1 MIDFLKIS
9 SMAIF
14 DEIEIDFTSGLNC
27 ITGETGAGKSLILGA
42 LTLLMGARA
51 GREMIRPGSE
61 KTIVEALFTVSGR
74 DLVLRRELYPTGSSR
89 CYIDGK
95 LTTSA
100 GLVEV
105 SSGLIHIYGQHEYQ
119 DLLNP
124 RQHMKILEDY
134 AGISRDNVEAS
145 YKEYT
150 KAEEAYKELERLIDS
165 FMQEKEYLEHCLKE
179 LTALRIEEGL
189 EERLTQELQTAQKA
203 SELKQTALA
212 AQELIYT
219 GTHSITDLTAEAR
232 QQIHRI
238 VAHDPSM
245 ENLVHSMDSIMAQLE
260 DMHVEL
266 RGRIDAYEY
275 DPQRIEDLE
284 EQLNT
289 LREIKR
295 KHRTD
300 ETGLIRLTGEMQQK
314 LSMLDE
320 SGNNTSFA
328 KKKVDE
334 TRSRY
339 QETAK
344 TSLEKRWR
352 AAKSLCKRINADL
365 EDLGMPGTDFRVS
378 QLMPDDVDKAFLD
391 AGTRAVSPN
400 TLLKGDFLISTNVG
414 QNILPL
420 AKIASG
426 GELSRIMLAI
436 KVSQKASSEA
446 TLIFDEI
453 DAGISGQTAIAIAH
467 KLKELSGHAQAIV
480 VTHLHQVASVADSHF
495 VITKTVKDRTTS
507 SALQKVR
514 STDRVMELARMM
526 GGDSPS
532 LSVIELAKELVGSH
546 EGRPLLEN

>member
-27 ITGETGAGKSLILGA
+27 ITGETGAGKSLILDA

-61 KTIVEALFTVSGR
+61 KTVVEALFTSSGR
-74 DLVLRRELYPTGSSR
+74 EMALRRELYPTGSSR
-89 CYIDGK
+89 CYIDGN

-134 AGISRDNVEAS
+134 AGIIREMVEES
-145 YKEYT
+145 YKEYI
-150 KAEEAYKELERLIDS
+150 KAEEAYKELEHLIDS

-179 LTALRIEEGL
+179 LTAASIEEGL
-189 EERLTQELQTAQKA
+189 EERLTQELQTARKA

-219 GTHSITDLTAEAR
+219 GTPSITDLTAEAR

-238 VAHDPSM
+238 ASHDPTM
-245 ENLVHSMDSIMAQLE
+245 ENLVHSMDEIMAQLE

-266 RGRIDAYEY
+266 RGRVDAYEY

-284 EQLNT
+284 EQVNT

-300 ETGLIRLTGEMQQK
+300 EAGLIRLTGEMQQK
-314 LSMLDE
+314 LGMLDQSE
-320 SGNNTSFA
+320 DNTSLA
-328 KKKVDE
+328 KRKVDE
-334 TRSRY
+334 TRSKY
-339 QETAK
+339 QET
-344 TSLEKRWR
+344 TRTFLEKRWR
-352 AAKSLCKRINADL
+352 AAKKLCKKINADL
-365 EDLGMPGTDFRVS
+365 EDLGMPATDFKVL
-378 QLMPDDVDKAFLD
+378 QLMPDDVDKTFLD
-391 AGTRAVSPN
+391 AGGRAVSPN
-400 TLLKGDFLISTNVG
+400 TLLKGEFLISTNVG

-446 TLIFDEI
+446 TLIFDEV
-453 DAGISGQTAIAIAH
+453 DAGISGQTAIAIAN
-467 KLKELSGHAQAIV
+467 KLKELSRHAQAIV

-507 SALQKVR
+507 SALQKVK
-514 STDRVMELARMM
+514 STDRVKELARMM

-532 LSVIELAKELVGSH
+532 VNVIEHAKELVRSH
-546 EGRPLLEN
+546 EGRAVLEN

>member
-27 ITGETGAGKSLILGA
+27 ITGETGAGKSLILDA

-74 DLVLRRELYPTGSSR
+74 EMVLRRELYPTGSSR

-134 AGISRDNVEAS
+134 AGISRDKVEAS

-150 KAEEAYKELERLIDS
+150 KAEEAYKELEHLIDS

-179 LTALRIEEGL
+179 LTAESIEEGL
-189 EERLTQELQTAQKA
+189 EERLTQELQTARNA

-219 GTHSITDLTAEAR
+219 GTPSITDLTAEAR
-232 QQIHRI
+232 QQIIRI
-238 VAHDPSM
+238 VAHDTSM
-245 ENLVHSMDSIMAQLE
+245 ENLVHSMDEIMAQLE

-295 KHRTD
+295 KHHTD

-314 LSMLDE
+314 LSMLDD
-320 SGNNTSFA
+320 SGNNTSIA
-328 KKKVDE
+328 KRMVDE

-339 QETAK
+339 QETTK
-344 TSLEKRWR
+344 TFLEKRWR
-352 AAKSLCKRINADL
+352 AAKSLSKRINADL

-391 AGTRAVSPN
+391 AGGRVVSPN
-400 TLLKGDFLISTNVG
+400 TLLKSDFLISTNVG

-420 AKIASG
+420 AKVASG

-532 LSVIELAKELVGSH
+532 LSVIELAKELVKSH

>member
-134 AGISRDNVEAS
+134 AGISRDNVETS

-245 ENLVHSMDSIMAQLE
+245 ENLVHSMDGIMAQLE

-339 QETAK
+339 QEMAK

-495 VITKTVKDRTTS
+495 VITKTVKGRTTS

>member
-100 GLVEV
+100 GLVEF

-134 AGISRDNVEAS
+134 AGISRDKVEAS

-150 KAEEAYKELERLIDS
+150 KAEETYKELERLIDS

-219 GTHSITDLTAEAR
+219 GTPSITDLTAEAR

-245 ENLVHSMDSIMAQLE
+245 ENLVHSMDEIKAQLE

-284 EQLNT
+284 EKLNT

-295 KHRTD
+295 KHHTD

-334 TRSRY
+334 TRCRY

-344 TSLEKRWR
+344 TFLEKRWR

-391 AGTRAVSPN
+391 AETRAISPN
-400 TLLKGDFLISTNVG
+400 TLLKGDFLISTNIG

-420 AKIASG
+420 ARIASG

-526 GGDSPS
+526 GGNSPS
-532 LSVIELAKELVGSH
+532 LSVIELAKEMVRSH

>member
-27 ITGETGAGKSLILGA
+27 ITGETGAGKSLILDA

-51 GREMIRPGSE
+51 GRDMIRPGSD
-61 KTIVEALFTVSGR
+61 KTIVEALFTVSGSE
-74 DLVLRRELYPTGSSR
+74 LVLRRELYPTGSSR
-89 CYIDGK
+89 CYVNGK

-105 SSGLIHIYGQHEYQ
+105 SSGLIHIYGQHDYQ

-145 YKEYT
+145 YKGYIQ
-150 KAEEAYKELERLIDS
+150 AEEAYKELKYLIDS

-179 LTALRIEEGL
+179 LTAASIQEGM

-203 SELKQTALA
+203 SELKQTALT

-219 GTHSITDLTAEAR
+219 GTPSITDLTAEAR
-232 QQIHRI
+232 QQINRI
-238 VAHDPSM
+238 VVHDPSM
-245 ENLVHSMDSIMAQLE
+245 EKLVHSMDEIKVQLE

-266 RGRIDAYEY
+266 RSRIDAYEY

-289 LREIKR
+289 LRELKR

-300 ETGLIRLTGEMQQK
+300 ETGLIRLTAEMQQK
-314 LSMLDE
+314 LGMLDE
-320 SGNNTSFA
+320 SGNSTTNA
-328 KKKVDE
+328 KRKVDE

-339 QETAK
+339 QETVK
-344 TSLEKRWR
+344 TFLEKRWR
-352 AAKSLCKRINADL
+352 AAKRLCKRINADL
-365 EDLGMPGTDFRVS
+365 KDLGMPGTDFRVS
-378 QLMPDDVDKAFLD
+378 QLMPEDFDKAFID
-391 AGTRAVSPN
+391 IGGRAVSPN
-400 TLLKGDFLISTNVG
+400 ILMKGDFLISTNVG

-453 DAGISGQTAIAIAH
+453 DAGISGQTSIAIAH

-495 VITKTVKDRTTS
+495 VITKTVRDRTTS

-514 STDRVMELARMM
+514 NTDRVNELARMM

-532 LSVIELAKELVGSH
+532 QNVIEHAKELVRSH

>member
-27 ITGETGAGKSLILGA
+27 ITGETGAGKSLILDA

-61 KTIVEALFTVSGR
+61 KTIVEALFAVSGR
-74 DLVLRRELYPTGSSR
+74 EMVLRRELYPTGSSR

-150 KAEEAYKELERLIDS
+150 KAEEACKELERLIES
-165 FMQEKEYLEHCLKE
+165 FILEKEYLEHCLKE

-189 EERLTQELQTAQKA
+189 EERLNQELQTAQKA

-219 GTHSITDLTAEAR
+219 GTPSITDLTAEAR

-245 ENLVHSMDSIMAQLE
+245 ENLVHSMDEIKAQLE

-266 RGRIDAYEY
+266 RGRIDSYEY

-300 ETGLIRLTGEMQQK
+300 EAGLISLTGEMQQK

-320 SGNNTSFA
+320 SGNNTSIA
-328 KKKVDE
+328 KRKVDE

-339 QETAK
+339 QETTK
-344 TSLEKRWR
+344 TFLDKRWR

-365 EDLGMPGTDFRVS
+365 EDLGMPGTDFKVS

-391 AGTRAVSPN
+391 AGGRAVSSN
-400 TLLKGDFLISTNVG
+400 TLLKGEFLISTNVG

-480 VTHLHQVASVADSHF
+480 VTHLHHVASVADSHF

-532 LSVIELAKELVGSH
+532 LSVIEHAKELVKSH
-546 EGRPLLEN
+546 EGRALLEN

>member
-119 DLLNP
+119 DLLSP

-150 KAEEAYKELERLIDS
+150 KAEEDYKELERLIDS

-391 AGTRAVSPN
+391 VGTRAVSPN
-400 TLLKGDFLISTNVG
+400 TLLKGDFLISTNIG

-514 STDRVMELARMM
+514 NTDRVMELARMM

-532 LSVIELAKELVGSH
+532 LSVIELAKELVRSH
-546 EGRPLLEN
+546 EGRPLLDN

>member
-1 MIDFLKIS
+1 
-9 SMAIF
+9 
-14 DEIEIDFTSGLNC
+14 
-27 ITGETGAGKSLILGA
+27 
-42 LTLLMGARA
+42 
-51 GREMIRPGSE
+51 
-61 KTIVEALFTVSGR
+61 
-74 DLVLRRELYPTGSSR
+74 
-89 CYIDGK
+89 
-95 LTTSA
+95 
-100 GLVEV
+100 
-105 SSGLIHIYGQHEYQ
+105 
-119 DLLNP
+119 LNP
-124 RQHMKILEDY
+124 KQHMKILEDY

-145 YKEYT
+145 YKECT
-150 KAEEAYKELERLIDS
+150 KAEEAYMELEHLIES
-165 FMQEKEYLEHCLKE
+165 FMQEKEYLEHCLNE
-179 LTALRIEEGL
+179 LHAADIEEGL

-219 GTHSITDLTAEAR
+219 GTPSITDLTAEAR
-232 QQIHRI
+232 QQIYHI

-245 ENLVHSMDSIMAQLE
+245 ETLMRSIDEIKAQLE

-295 KHRTD
+295 KHHTD
-300 ETGLIRLTGEMQQK
+300 ETGLIRITGEMQQK
-314 LSMLDE
+314 LSILDE
-320 SGNNTSFA
+320 SENNTSSA
-328 KKKVDE
+328 KRKVDE

-339 QETAK
+339 QK
-344 TSLEKRWR
+344 TIKTFLEKRWR
-352 AAKSLCKRINADL
+352 AAKSLCKKINADL
-365 EDLGMPGTDFRVS
+365 EDLGMPGTDFRVE
-378 QLMPDDVDKAFLD
+378 QLMPDDVDKAFLE
-391 AGTRAVSPN
+391 AEGRAVTPN
-400 TLLKGDFLISTNVG
+400 TLLKGEFFISTNVG

-453 DAGISGQTAIAIAH
+453 DAGISGQTAISIAH

-495 VITKTVKDRTTS
+495 VITKTVRDRITS
-507 SALQKVR
+507 SALQKVK
-514 STDRVMELARMM
+514 STDRVKELARMM

-532 LSVIELAKELVGSH
+532 LTVIEHAKELVRSH
-546 EGRPLLEN
+546 EGRPLQEN

>member
-119 DLLNP
+119 DLLSP

-391 AGTRAVSPN
+391 VGTRAVSPN

-514 STDRVMELARMM
+514 NTDRVMELARMM

-532 LSVIELAKELVGSH
+532 LSVIELAKELVRSH
-546 EGRPLLEN
+546 EGRPLLDN

>member
-27 ITGETGAGKSLILGA
+27 ITGETGAGKSLILDA
-42 LTLLMGARA
+42 LTLLMGAKA
-51 GREMIRPGSE
+51 GREKIRPGSK
-61 KTIVEALFTVSGR
+61 KTVVEALFTVSGR
-74 DLVLRRELYPTGSSR
+74 EMVLRRELYPTGSSR

-95 LTTSA
+95 LTTPA

-105 SSGLIHIYGQHEYQ
+105 SSGLVHIYGQHEYQ

-150 KAEEAYKELERLIDS
+150 KAEEACKELEHLIDT
-165 FMQEKEYLEHCLKE
+165 FRQEKEYLEHCLEE
-179 LTALRIEEGL
+179 LTAAGIHEGL

-219 GTHSITDLTAEAR
+219 GTPSITDLTAEAR
-232 QQIHRI
+232 QQILRI

-245 ENLVHSMDSIMAQLE
+245 ENMVHSMDGIMAQLE

-284 EQLNT
+284 EQLNG

-300 ETGLIRLTGEMQQK
+300 EAGLIRLTAQMQQK

-328 KKKVDE
+328 KIKVDE

-344 TSLEKRWR
+344 TFLEKRWR
-352 AAKSLCKRINADL
+352 AAKNLCKRINADL

-378 QLMPDDVDKAFLD
+378 QLMPDDFDKTFLD
-391 AGTRAVSPN
+391 AQGRAVSPN

-495 VITKTVKDRTTS
+495 VITKTVRDRKTS
-507 SALQKVR
+507 SALQKVI

-532 LSVIELAKELVGSH
+532 ISVIEHAKELVRTH
-546 EGRPLLEN
+546 EGRSSLEN

>member
-119 DLLNP
+119 DLLSP

-245 ENLVHSMDSIMAQLE
+245 ENLVHSIDSIMAQLE

-391 AGTRAVSPN
+391 VGTRAVSPN

-514 STDRVMELARMM
+514 NTDRVMELARMM

-532 LSVIELAKELVGSH
+532 LSVIELAKELVRSH
-546 EGRPLLEN
+546 EGRPLLDN

>member
-119 DLLNP
+119 DLLSP

-145 YKEYT
+145 YREYT

-165 FMQEKEYLEHCLKE
+165 FMQEKEYLEHCLRE
-179 LTALRIEEGL
+179 LTALCIEEGL

-391 AGTRAVSPN
+391 VGTRAVSPN

-514 STDRVMELARMM
+514 NTDRVMELARMM

-532 LSVIELAKELVGSH
+532 LSVIELAKELVRSH
-546 EGRPLLEN
+546 EGRPLLDN

>member
-27 ITGETGAGKSLILGA
+27 ITGETGAGKSLILDA

-51 GREMIRPGSE
+51 GREMIRPGSD
-61 KTIVEALFTVSGR
+61 KTIVEALFTVSGSE
-74 DLVLRRELYPTGSSR
+74 LVLRRELYPTGSSR
-89 CYIDGK
+89 CYVNGK

-105 SSGLIHIYGQHEYQ
+105 SSGLIHIYGQHDYQ

-145 YKEYT
+145 YKGYIQ
-150 KAEEAYKELERLIDS
+150 AEEAYKELERLIDS

-179 LTALRIEEGL
+179 LSAASIQEGM

-203 SELKQTALA
+203 SELKQTALT

-219 GTHSITDLTAEAR
+219 GTPSITDLTAEAR

-238 VAHDPSM
+238 VVHDPSM
-245 ENLVHSMDSIMAQLE
+245 EKLVHSMDEIKAQLE

-266 RGRIDAYEY
+266 RSRIDAYEY

-300 ETGLIRLTGEMQQK
+300 ETGLIRLTAEMQQK

-320 SGNNTSFA
+320 SGNNTTNA
-328 KKKVDE
+328 KRKVDE

-344 TSLEKRWR
+344 TFLEKRWR
-352 AAKSLCKRINADL
+352 AAKRLCKRINADL
-365 EDLGMPGTDFRVS
+365 KDLGMPGTDFRVS
-378 QLMPDDVDKAFLD
+378 QLMPEDFDKAFID
-391 AGTRAVSPN
+391 IVGRAVSPN
-400 TLLKGDFLISTNVG
+400 ILMKGDFLISTNVG

-495 VITKTVKDRTTS
+495 VITKTVRDRTTS

-514 STDRVMELARMM
+514 NTDRVNELARMM

-532 LSVIELAKELVGSH
+532 LNVIEHAKELVRSH

>member
-119 DLLNP
+119 DLLSP

-145 YKEYT
+145 YREYT

-391 AGTRAVSPN
+391 VGTRAVSPN

-514 STDRVMELARMM
+514 NTDRVMELARMM

-532 LSVIELAKELVGSH
+532 LSVIELAKELVRSH

>member
-119 DLLNP
+119 DLLSP

-150 KAEEAYKELERLIDS
+150 KAEEDYKELERLIDS

-391 AGTRAVSPN
+391 VGTRAVSPN

-514 STDRVMELARMM
+514 NTDRVMELARMM

-532 LSVIELAKELVGSH
+532 LSVIELAKELVRSH
-546 EGRPLLEN
+546 EGRPLLDN

>member
-27 ITGETGAGKSLILGA
+27 ITGETGAGKSLILDA

-51 GREMIRPGSE
+51 GREKIRPGSE
-61 KTIVEALFTVSGR
+61 KTVVEALFTVSGR
-74 DLVLRRELYPTGSSR
+74 EIVLRRELYPTGSSR

-95 LTTSA
+95 LTTST

-134 AGISRDNVEAS
+134 AGISRENVEAA

-150 KAEEAYKELERLIDS
+150 KAEEACKELERLIES

-179 LTALRIEEGL
+179 LTAVCIEEGL
-189 EERLTQELQTAQKA
+189 EERLTQELQTARKA
-203 SELKQTALA
+203 SVLKQTALS

-219 GTHSITDLTAEAR
+219 GTPSITDLTAEAR
-232 QQIHRI
+232 QQINRI

-245 ENLVHSMDSIMAQLE
+245 ENLVHSMDGIMAQLE

-295 KHRTD
+295 KHHTD
-300 ETGLIRLTGEMQQK
+300 EEGLIRLIGEMQQK
-314 LSMLDE
+314 LGMLDE
-320 SGNNTSFA
+320 SGNNTEFA
-328 KKKVDE
+328 KRTVDE

-339 QETAK
+339 QETTK
-344 TSLEKRWR
+344 TFLGKRWR
-352 AAKSLCKRINADL
+352 AAKSLCKRINTDL

-391 AGTRAVSPN
+391 TAGRAASPN
-400 TLLKGDFLISTNVG
+400 IFLKGEFLISTNVG

-467 KLKELSGHAQAIV
+467 KLKQLSGHAQAIV
-480 VTHLHQVASVADSHF
+480 VTHLHQVASLADSHF
-495 VITKTVKDRTTS
+495 VITKTVRDRTTS

-532 LSVIELAKELVGSH
+532 LSVIEHAKELVRSH
-546 EGRPLLEN
+546 EGRALLEN

>member
-27 ITGETGAGKSLILGA
+27 ITGETGAGKSLILDA

-74 DLVLRRELYPTGSSR
+74 ELVLRRELYPTGSSR

-119 DLLNP
+119 DLLSP

-134 AGISRDNVEAS
+134 AGISRDNVETS
-145 YKEYT
+145 YKDYI
-150 KAEEAYKELERLIDS
+150 KAEEACKELELQIDS
-165 FMQEKEYLEHCLKE
+165 FMQEKDYLEHCLKE
-179 LTALRIEEGL
+179 LTAASIEEGL

-219 GTHSITDLTAEAR
+219 GTPSITDLTAEAS

-245 ENLVHSMDSIMAQLE
+245 EKLVHSMDEIKAQLE

-300 ETGLIRLTGEMQQK
+300 ETGLIRLTAEMQQK
-314 LSMLDE
+314 LCMLDE
-320 SGNNTSFA
+320 SGSNTSFA
-328 KKKVDE
+328 KKKVHE

-339 QETAK
+339 QKAIK
-344 TSLEKRWR
+344 IFLEKRWR

-365 EDLGMPGTDFRVS
+365 KDLGMPGTDFRVS
-378 QLMPDDVDKAFLD
+378 QLMPDDVDKAFLEAQD
-391 AGTRAVSPN
+391 RVVLPN

-480 VTHLHQVASVADSHF
+480 VTHLHHVASVADSHF
-495 VITKTVKDRTTS
+495 VITKTVRDKTTS

-532 LSVIELAKELVGSH
+532 LSVIEHAKELVRSH
-546 EGRPLLEN
+546 EGHGLLEN

>member
-1 MIDFLKIS
+1 MIYFLKIS

-27 ITGETGAGKSLILGA
+27 ITGETGAGKSLILDA

-61 KTIVEALFTVSGR
+61 KTIIEALFTVSGR
-74 DLVLRRELYPTGSSR
+74 EMVLRRELYPTGSSR
-89 CYIDGK
+89 CYIDEK

-134 AGISRDNVEAS
+134 AGISRDKVEAS

-150 KAEEAYKELERLIDS
+150 KAEEAHKELERLIDS

-179 LTALRIEEGL
+179 LTASCIEEGL
-189 EERLTQELQTAQKA
+189 EDRLTQELQTAQKA

-219 GTHSITDLTAEAR
+219 GTPSITDLTAEAS
-232 QQIHRI
+232 QQIQRI
-238 VAHDPSM
+238 VTHDPSM
-245 ENLVHSMDSIMAQLE
+245 ENLVHTMDEIKAQLE

-300 ETGLIRLTGEMQQK
+300 ETGLIRLTAQMQQK

-320 SGNNTSFA
+320 SGNNTSCA
-328 KKKVDE
+328 KRKVDE

-339 QETAK
+339 QEK
-344 TSLEKRWR
+344 TKTFLEKRWR

-378 QLMPDDVDKAFLD
+378 QLMSDDVDKAFLD
-391 AGTRAVSPN
+391 AQGRAVSPN

-436 KVSQKASSEA
+436 KVSQKASSDA

-495 VITKTVKDRTTS
+495 VITKTVRDRTTS

-532 LSVIELAKELVGSH
+532 LSVIEHAKELVRSH

>member
-1 MIDFLKIS
+1 
-9 SMAIF
+9 
-14 DEIEIDFTSGLNC
+14 
-27 ITGETGAGKSLILGA
+27 
-42 LTLLMGARA
+42 
-51 GREMIRPGSE
+51 
-61 KTIVEALFTVSGR
+61 
-74 DLVLRRELYPTGSSR
+74 
-89 CYIDGK
+89 
-95 LTTSA
+95 
-100 GLVEV
+100 
-105 SSGLIHIYGQHEYQ
+105 
-119 DLLNP
+119 
-124 RQHMKILEDY
+124 
-134 AGISRDNVEAS
+134 
-145 YKEYT
+145 
-150 KAEEAYKELERLIDS
+150 
-165 FMQEKEYLEHCLKE
+165 
-179 LTALRIEEGL
+179 
-189 EERLTQELQTAQKA
+189 
-203 SELKQTALA
+203 
-212 AQELIYT
+212 
-219 GTHSITDLTAEAR
+219 
-232 QQIHRI
+232 
-238 VAHDPSM
+238 M
-245 ENLVHSMDSIMAQLE
+245 ENLVHSMDEIMAQLE

-295 KHRTD
+295 KHHTD
-300 ETGLIRLTGEMQQK
+300 EAGLIRLTGEMQQK
-314 LSMLDE
+314 LGMLDE
-320 SGNNTSFA
+320 SGNNTLFA
-328 KKKVDE
+328 KRKVDE
-334 TRSRY
+334 TRSKY
-339 QETAK
+339 QVTTKAF
-344 TSLEKRWR
+344 LEKRWR
-352 AAKSLCKRINADL
+352 AAKSLCKRINTDL

-391 AGTRAVSPN
+391 GEGRAVSPN

-480 VTHLHQVASVADSHF
+480 VTHLHQVASLADSHF
-495 VITKTVKDRTTS
+495 VITKTVRDRTTS

-514 STDRVMELARMM
+514 STDRVKELARMM

-532 LSVIELAKELVGSH
+532 LSVIEHAKELVRSH

>member
-150 KAEEAYKELERLIDS
+150 KAEEACKELERLIDS
-165 FMQEKEYLEHCLKE
+165 FIQEKEYLEHCLKE

-189 EERLTQELQTAQKA
+189 EERLAQELQTAQKA

-245 ENLVHSMDSIMAQLE
+245 ENLVHSMDGIMAQLE

-295 KHRTD
+295 KHHTD
-300 ETGLIRLTGEMQQK
+300 EEGLIRLIGEMQQK
-314 LSMLDE
+314 LGMLDE
-320 SGNNTSFA
+320 SGNNTEFA
-328 KKKVDE
+328 KRTVDE

-495 VITKTVKDRTTS
+495 VITKTVKERTTS

-532 LSVIELAKELVGSH
+532 LSVIELAKELVRSH

>member
-27 ITGETGAGKSLILGA
+27 ITGETGAGKSLILDA

-51 GREMIRPGSE
+51 GRDMIRPGSD
-61 KTIVEALFTVSGR
+61 KTIVEALFTVSGSE
-74 DLVLRRELYPTGSSR
+74 LVLRRELYPTGSSR
-89 CYIDGK
+89 CYVNGK

-105 SSGLIHIYGQHEYQ
+105 SSGLIHIYGQHDYQ

-145 YKEYT
+145 YKGYIQ
-150 KAEEAYKELERLIDS
+150 AEEAYKELKYLIDS

-179 LTALRIEEGL
+179 LTAASIQEGM

-203 SELKQTALA
+203 SELKQTALT

-219 GTHSITDLTAEAR
+219 GTPSITDLTAEAR
-232 QQIHRI
+232 QQINRI
-238 VAHDPSM
+238 VVHDPSM
-245 ENLVHSMDSIMAQLE
+245 EKLVHSMDEIKVQLE

-266 RGRIDAYEY
+266 RSRIDAYEY

-289 LREIKR
+289 LRELKR

-300 ETGLIRLTGEMQQK
+300 ETGLIRLTAEMQQK
-314 LSMLDE
+314 LGMLDE
-320 SGNNTSFA
+320 SGNSTTNA
-328 KKKVDE
+328 KRKVDE

-339 QETAK
+339 QETVK
-344 TSLEKRWR
+344 TFLEKRWR
-352 AAKSLCKRINADL
+352 AAKRLCKRINADL
-365 EDLGMPGTDFRVS
+365 KDLGMPGTDFRVS
-378 QLMPDDVDKAFLD
+378 QLMPEDFDKAFID
-391 AGTRAVSPN
+391 IEGRAVSPN
-400 TLLKGDFLISTNVG
+400 ILMKGDFLISTNVG
-414 QNILPL
+414 QNVLPL

-453 DAGISGQTAIAIAH
+453 DAGISGQTSIAIAH

-495 VITKTVKDRTTS
+495 VITKTVRDRTTS

-514 STDRVMELARMM
+514 NTDRVNELARMM

-532 LSVIELAKELVGSH
+532 QNVIEHAKELVRSH

>member
-119 DLLNP
+119 DLLSP

-145 YKEYT
+145 YREYT

-391 AGTRAVSPN
+391 VGTRAVSPN

-514 STDRVMELARMM
+514 NTDRVMELARMM

-532 LSVIELAKELVGSH
+532 LSVIELAKELVRSH
-546 EGRPLLEN
+546 EGRPLLDN

>member
-27 ITGETGAGKSLILGA
+27 ITGETGAGKSLILDA

-74 DLVLRRELYPTGSSR
+74 EMVLRRELYPTGSSR

-150 KAEEAYKELERLIDS
+150 EAEEAYKELERLIDS
-165 FMQEKEYLEHCLKE
+165 FIQEKEYLEHCLKE
-179 LTALRIEEGL
+179 LTALCIEEGL

-219 GTHSITDLTAEAR
+219 GSPSITDLTAEAS

-245 ENLVHSMDSIMAQLE
+245 ENLVHSIDEIKAQLE

-284 EQLNT
+284 EQLNA

-300 ETGLIRLTGEMQQK
+300 EKGLIRLSGEMQQK

-320 SGNNTSFA
+320 SGNNTSIA
-328 KKKVDE
+328 IKMVDE

-339 QETAK
+339 QK
-344 TSLEKRWR
+344 TTKTFLEKRWR

-378 QLMPDDVDKAFLD
+378 QLMPDDVDKAFLE
-391 AGTRAVSPN
+391 AEGRSFLPN
-400 TLLKGDFLISTNVG
+400 NLLKGDFLISTNVG

-436 KVSQKASSEA
+436 KVSQKTSSEA

-453 DAGISGQTAIAIAH
+453 DAGISGQTAIAIAN
-467 KLKELSGHAQAIV
+467 KLKQLSGHAQAIV

-495 VITKTVKDRTTS
+495 VITKTVRDRTTS

-532 LSVIELAKELVGSH
+532 LSVIEHAKELVRSH